1 MEGCRAETDRTRTER
16 GRPNMKFL
24 PKDQQFFDLFEKQSQ
39 LIVEAA
45 EMLDQGVTAK
55 ETDWNTLRI
64 RVHQIENKGDD
75 ITHETLTRLHRTFI
89 TPMEPQDIHDI
100 CLRLDDVLDMVDE
113 VAGRFHIF
121 KVTSLPSCVQT
132 MTQNLVANS
141 HATSAAVRAVAEGKD
156 VSSLLIKIHDLED
169 EADQVNHQALTD
181 LFDTEKDPIR
191 LIKLKE
197 IIELLEEAAD
207 SFEGVAHVLEAAV
220 VKNA

>member
-1 MEGCRAETDRTRTER
+1 MEGRQAETYRTRTKR

-55 ETDWNTLRI
+55 KTDWNTLRI

>member
-1 MEGCRAETDRTRTER
+1 MEGRRAETDRTRIKR

-24 PKDQQFFDLFEKQSQ
+24 PKDPQFFDLFEKQSQ

-45 EMLDQGVTAK
+45 EMLHQGVAAE

-64 RVHQIENKGDD
+64 RVHQIENRGDD
-75 ITHETLTRLHRTFI
+75 ITHQTLTRLHRTFI

-100 CLRLDDVLDMVDE
+100 CLRLDDVLDMIDE

-121 KVTSLPSCVQT
+121 KITSLPNRVQT

-141 HATSAAVRAVAEGKD
+141 HATSAAVQAVAQGKD

-169 EADQVNHQALTD
+169 EADQLNHQALTD
-181 LFDTEKDPIR
+181 LFDTEHDPIR

-197 IIELLEEAAD
+197 IFELIEEAAD
-207 SFEGVAHVLEAAV
+207 SFEDVGHVLEAAV

>member
-1 MEGCRAETDRTRTER
+1 
-16 GRPNMKFL
+16 MKFL

-39 LIVEAA
+39 LIAEAA
-45 EMLDQGVTAK
+45 ELLHQGVAAE

-64 RVHQIENKGDD
+64 QVHQIENKGDD
-75 ITHETLTRLHRTFI
+75 ITHEALTRLHRTFI
-89 TPMEPQDIHDI
+89 TPLEPQDIHDI
-100 CLRLDDVLDMVDE
+100 CLRLDDVLDMIDE

-121 KVTSLPSCVQT
+121 KVTSLPSSIQT
-132 MTQNLVANS
+132 MTKNLVANS

-156 VSSLLIKIHDLED
+156 VSALLIKIHDLED

-197 IIELLEEAAD
+197 IVELLEEAAD

-220 VKNA
+220 LKNA

>member
-1 MEGCRAETDRTRTER
+1 
-16 GRPNMKFL
+16 MKFL

-39 LIVEAA
+39 LIAEAA
-45 EMLDQGVTAK
+45 ELLHQGVAAE

-64 RVHQIENKGDD
+64 QVHQIENKGDD
-75 ITHETLTRLHRTFI
+75 ITHEALTRLHRTFI
-89 TPMEPQDIHDI
+89 TPLEPQDIHDI
-100 CLRLDDVLDMVDE
+100 CLRLDDVLDMIDE

-121 KVTSLPSCVQT
+121 KVTSLPSSIQT
-132 MTQNLVANS
+132 MTKNLVANS

-156 VSSLLIKIHDLED
+156 VSALLIKIHDLED

-191 LIKLKE
+191 LIELKE

>member
-1 MEGCRAETDRTRTER
+1 MEGRRAETDRTRTER

-89 TPMEPQDIHDI
+89 APMEPQDIHDI
-100 CLRLDDVLDMVDE
+100 CLRLDDVLDMIDE